1 MKGLLLKD
9 LYCLGQNVKSLLFII
24 VIWGL
29 VFLPQK
35 DGGLLLIS
43 LSMMVS
49 AMFTFTLSSY
59 DRQVKWD
66 TYALSMP
73 LSRTAM
79 VQEKYIVSIL
89 MLMAAA
95 AISFPLTG
103 LAWLIRTG
111 GIDAEF
117 LYAMY
122 TTLLTGT
129 AISLIYTALALP
141 CSLWLG
147 AEKGRYIPSV
157 LFAAIFFAG
166 IAMARGGRLKAM
178 SPDLL
183 SNFAI
188 LLLGLSLLVFCRILF
203 YKHFHLQE
211 ERILNHPGRR
221 PKKLGTCLEPSR
233 KGQLFLEGIPIS
245 PRSGCPFLLIIS
257 CRGSQSGYITSFL
270 GNVLLMAPIIF
281 SLGSIRTLKLSAPFW
296 YISAYTL
303 ASFLP
308 DEKSFILAP

>member
-147 AEKGRYIPSV
+147 AERGRYIPSV
-157 LFAAIFFAG
+157 LFA
-166 IAMARGGRLKAM
+166 
-178 SPDLL
+178 D
-183 SNFAI
+183 
-188 LLLGLSLLVFCRILF
+188 
-203 YKHFHLQE
+203 
-211 ERILNHPGRR
+211 
-221 PKKLGTCLEPSR
+221 R
-233 KGQLFLEGIPIS
+233 KS
-245 PRSGCPFLLIIS
+245 
-257 CRGSQSGYITSFL
+257 
-270 GNVLLMAPIIF
+270 VV
-281 SLGSIRTLKLSAPFW
+281 
-296 YISAYTL
+296 
-303 ASFLP
+303 
-308 DEKSFILAP
+308 

>member
-9 LYCLGQNVKSLLFII
+9 LYCLGQNVKSLLFIL

-129 AISLIYTALALP
+129 RLYRSSTQPWPFPVPCGLALKRAVTSP
-141 CSLWLG
+141 ACCLQPSSLQVSPWPG
-147 AEKGRYIPSV
+147 A
-157 LFAAIFFAG
+157 AG
-166 IAMARGGRLKAM
+166 L
-178 SPDLL
+178 
-183 SNFAI
+183 
-188 LLLGLSLLVFCRILF
+188 
-203 YKHFHLQE
+203 
-211 ERILNHPGRR
+211 R
-221 PKKLGTCLEPSR
+221 P
-233 KGQLFLEGIPIS
+233 
-245 PRSGCPFLLIIS
+245 
-257 CRGSQSGYITSFL
+257 
-270 GNVLLMAPIIF
+270 
-281 SLGSIRTLKLSAPFW
+281 
-296 YISAYTL
+296 
-303 ASFLP
+303 
-308 DEKSFILAP
+308 

>member
-117 LYAMY
+117 LYA
-122 TTLLTGT
+122 
-129 AISLIYTALALP
+129 IYTALALP

-188 LLLGLSLLVFCRILF
+188 LLLGLSLLVFAGSYFISISIYR
-203 YKHFHLQE
+203 
-211 ERILNHPGRR
+211 
-221 PKKLGTCLEPSR
+221 KKE
-233 KGQLFLEGIPIS
+233 F
-245 PRSGCPFLLIIS
+245 
-257 CRGSQSGYITSFL
+257 
-270 GNVLLMAPIIF
+270 
-281 SLGSIRTLKLSAPFW
+281 
-296 YISAYTL
+296 
-303 ASFLP
+303 
-308 DEKSFILAP
+308 

>member
-9 LYCLGQNVKSLLFII
+9 LYCLGQNVKSLLFIL

-43 LSMMVS
+43 LCMMVS

-103 LAWLIRTG
+103 IAWL
-111 GIDAEF
+111 IDAEF

-188 LLLGLSLLVFCRILF
+188 LLLGLSLLVFAGSYFISISIYR
-203 YKHFHLQE
+203 
-211 ERILNHPGRR
+211 
-221 PKKLGTCLEPSR
+221 KKE
-233 KGQLFLEGIPIS
+233 F
-245 PRSGCPFLLIIS
+245 
-257 CRGSQSGYITSFL
+257 
-270 GNVLLMAPIIF
+270 
-281 SLGSIRTLKLSAPFW
+281 
-296 YISAYTL
+296 
-303 ASFLP
+303 
-308 DEKSFILAP
+308 

>member
-95 AISFPLTG
+95 AL
-103 LAWLIRTG
+103 LAI
-111 GIDAEF
+111 IA
-117 LYAMY
+117 
-122 TTLLTGT
+122 
-129 AISLIYTALALP
+129 ALP
-141 CSLWLG
+141 CM
-147 AEKGRYIPSV
+147 V
-157 LFAAIFFAG
+157 LT
-166 IAMARGGRLKAM
+166 R
-178 SPDLL
+178 
-183 SNFAI
+183 
-188 LLLGLSLLVFCRILF
+188 
-203 YKHFHLQE
+203 
-211 ERILNHPGRR
+211 
-221 PKKLGTCLEPSR
+221 
-233 KGQLFLEGIPIS
+233 
-245 PRSGCPFLLIIS
+245 
-257 CRGSQSGYITSFL
+257 
-270 GNVLLMAPIIF
+270 
-281 SLGSIRTLKLSAPFW
+281 
-296 YISAYTL
+296 
-303 ASFLP
+303 
-308 DEKSFILAP
+308 

>member
-166 IAMARGGRLKAM
+166 IAMARG
-178 SPDLL
+178 
-183 SNFAI
+183 
-188 LLLGLSLLVFCRILF
+188 FCRILF

>member
-95 AISFPLTG
+95 AISL
-103 LAWLIRTG
+103 
-111 GIDAEF
+111 
-117 LYAMY
+117 
-122 TTLLTGT
+122 
-129 AISLIYTALALP
+129 SLIH
-141 CSLWLG
+141 
-147 AEKGRYIPSV
+147 I
-157 LFAAIFFAG
+157 
-166 IAMARGGRLKAM
+166 
-178 SPDLL
+178 
-183 SNFAI
+183 
-188 LLLGLSLLVFCRILF
+188 
-203 YKHFHLQE
+203 
-211 ERILNHPGRR
+211 
-221 PKKLGTCLEPSR
+221 
-233 KGQLFLEGIPIS
+233 
-245 PRSGCPFLLIIS
+245 
-257 CRGSQSGYITSFL
+257 
-270 GNVLLMAPIIF
+270 
-281 SLGSIRTLKLSAPFW
+281 
-296 YISAYTL
+296 
-303 ASFLP
+303 
-308 DEKSFILAP
+308 

>member
-59 DRQVKWD
+59 NRQVKWD

-188 LLLGLSLLVFCRILF
+188 LLLGLSLLVFAGSYFISISIYR
-203 YKHFHLQE
+203 
-211 ERILNHPGRR
+211 
-221 PKKLGTCLEPSR
+221 KKE
-233 KGQLFLEGIPIS
+233 F
-245 PRSGCPFLLIIS
+245 
-257 CRGSQSGYITSFL
+257 
-270 GNVLLMAPIIF
+270 
-281 SLGSIRTLKLSAPFW
+281 
-296 YISAYTL
+296 
-303 ASFLP
+303 
-308 DEKSFILAP
+308 

>member
-95 AISFPLTG
+95 ALLAIIAALLCMVLT
-103 LAWLIRTG
+103 R
-111 GIDAEF
+111 
-117 LYAMY
+117 
-122 TTLLTGT
+122 
-129 AISLIYTALALP
+129 
-141 CSLWLG
+141 
-147 AEKGRYIPSV
+147 
-157 LFAAIFFAG
+157 
-166 IAMARGGRLKAM
+166 
-178 SPDLL
+178 
-183 SNFAI
+183 
-188 LLLGLSLLVFCRILF
+188 
-203 YKHFHLQE
+203 
-211 ERILNHPGRR
+211 
-221 PKKLGTCLEPSR
+221 
-233 KGQLFLEGIPIS
+233 
-245 PRSGCPFLLIIS
+245 
-257 CRGSQSGYITSFL
+257 
-270 GNVLLMAPIIF
+270 
-281 SLGSIRTLKLSAPFW
+281 
-296 YISAYTL
+296 
-303 ASFLP
+303 
-308 DEKSFILAP
+308 